1 MSGRRVAW
9 FAIAIVLAGPAWQ
22 RAAEARSTFVVNNLD
37 APGTGFNDT
46 KPAAPVG
53 GNPGTTVGAQRLAA
67 FKEAANAWAAALDSR
82 VPIVI
87 DARFAPLSCD
97 AGRIVLGQAR
107 TTGLEANRPGLPPN
121 LYFPEALADRI
132 AEVDL
137 SPGEADIE
145 ATFNGDVLGC
155 SGGLEDW
162 YYGFD
167 GKPPR
172 DDIDLVFVVMHELAH
187 GLGFSSYVDDD
198 TGALAGGLM
207 DTFSAHIFDNGAG
220 RAWTAMTDAQRA
232 ASATNVR
239 HLVWNGP
246 IVTKVAPLVLAKGA
260 PRIRVTPTPIGFSG
274 AISEAS
280 FGELLS
286 AGGAVMHLLR
296 VGTPI
301 DGCALPPDYAD
312 AVVLFAGGDCPSVQ
326 KAALAETG
334 GAAAVLISDP
344 EGIAPPSSV
353 EVPLDQEAMFPVH
366 VPVIGITNA
375 DAVLLASGSS
385 VSVSLDADAA
395 RLVGADEQGRMYLY
409 ASDPV
414 LPGSTVSHWDSLA
427 RPNLLQEP
435 TASVDASHDIRLEV
449 ALMRDIGWAPFCGNG
464 RLDPDEAC
472 DSGASNSD
480 TTPGACRSTCMQA
493 ACGDG
498 VTDPGE
504 ECDQGANN
512 SDTTGGACRTTCKSA
527 ACGDHVM
534 DPGETCDDGTNNSD
548 SMPGACRS
556 TCLAAACGD
565 GVVDMGEA
573 CDDGPNNGP
582 GAACTAECKRPPSS
596 KGCGCG
602 VVGDAHAPGAVA
614 ALLAGMLVA
623 LGRRRRRRDRR

>member
-1 MSGRRVAW
+1 MIGRRARR
-9 FAIAIVLAGPAWQ
+9 FAIAIVLVVAAWQ
-22 RAAEARSTFVVNNLD
+22 RTAEARSTFVVHNLD

-46 KPAAPVG
+46 TPASPVA

-67 FKEAANAWAAALDSR
+67 FKEAANTWAAALDSR

-87 DARFAPLSCD
+87 DARFAPLQCD
-97 AGRIVLGQAR
+97 GGRIVLGQAR
-107 TTGLEANRPGLPPN
+107 TTGLEADRPGLPPGT
-121 LYFPEALADRI
+121 YFPEALADRI

-137 SPGEADIE
+137 NPGEADIE

-198 TGALAGGLM
+198 TGALAGGLI
-207 DTFSAHIFDNGAG
+207 DTFSAHIFDNDAG
-220 RAWTAMTDAQRA
+220 RAWTAMSNLQRA
-232 ASATNVR
+232 ASATNFR
-239 HLVWNGP
+239 HLVWNGAN
-246 IVTKVAPLVLAKGA
+246 VSKVAPLVLAKGA

-280 FGELLS
+280 FGELLA
-286 AGGAVMHLLR
+286 AGGAVAGLLR
-296 VGTPI
+296 VGNPI
-301 DGCALPPDYAD
+301 DGCAPPPNYND
-312 AVVLFAGGDCPSVQ
+312 AIVLFAGGYCPSVQ

-344 EGIAPPSSV
+344 EGIAPPSSI
-353 EVPLDQEAMFPVH
+353 EVPFDQEAAFPVH

-375 DAVLLASGSS
+375 DAILLASGSS
-385 VSVSLDADAA
+385 FSVSVDAEAA
-395 RLVGADEQGRMYLY
+395 RLVGTDEQGRMYLY
-409 ASDPV
+409 ASDPI
-414 LPGSTVSHWDSLA
+414 LPGSTVSHWDPIA

-435 TASVDASHDIRLEV
+435 SASIDASHDIRLEV

-472 DSGASNSD
+472 DSGANNSD
-480 TTPGACRSTCMQA
+480 TAPGACRSTCVNA

-498 VTDPGE
+498 VSDPGE

-534 DPGETCDDGTNNSD
+534 DPGETCDEGINNSD

-556 TCLAAACGD
+556 TCLKAACGD

-582 GAACTAECKRPPSS
+582 GAACTTDCKRPPSD

-602 VVGDAHAPGAVA
+602 VVSDAHASGGVA
-614 ALLAGMLVA
+614 ALLAGMLVT
-623 LGRRRRRRDRR
+623 LRRRRRDRR